1 MTVALADRMLRAL
14 APQRIEPMPI
24 GRLAAVRGPF
34 LTVRGFPCAI
44 GSGAAVESEG
54 GRWIGAEVVGFEGDA
69 AVLIALEG
77 EMSPRHGARVEARP
91 STLRAGVGAALL
103 GRVIDAVGRPIDGAG
118 PVLADRTRDVRGTA
132 GSPLGRGAVRTRF
145 ATGVRAIDA
154 LMTLGRG
161 QRVILAAGSG
171 VGKSTLIR
179 QMIDGAEADV
189 VVVALVGERNREIVD
204 FVEATRATPA
214 HRHTVTV
221 AVPGDRSPL
230 LRIRAAQRATAIAE
244 DFAAQGGN
252 VLLIVDSLTRV
263 AHAQRELGLG
273 TGETPT
279 MKGYPPSALA
289 LIPALLERCG
299 NDARS
304 GGSITALYTVLADG
318 DDVDDPVV
326 DAARAIADGHILLS
340 RALAEQSVFPAID
353 IGRSL
358 SRVMTD
364 IVDADQRAAAARV
377 RRLWALAE
385 ENRDLLLMGAYGAG
399 ADPAVDEA
407 LACRPLILDFVSQP
421 VGLDIPADAAVA
433 QLLREFGQ

>member
-1 MTVALADRMLRAL
+1 MMALAERVL
-14 APQRIEPMPI
+14 ADCRPPRIEPVLV
-24 GRLAAVRGPF
+24 GQLTGVRGPF
-34 LTVRGFPCAI
+34 LVARGFRRAI
-44 GSGAAVESEG
+44 GTGALVDDHIA
-54 GRWIGAEVVGFEGDA
+54 AEVVGFDGNETILMALQADA
-69 AVLIALEG
+69 
-77 EMSPRHGARVEARP
+77 SPHPGARVVVRP
-91 STLRAGVGAALL
+91 SSLLARVGDALL
-103 GRVIDAVGRPIDGAG
+103 GRVIDAVGHPIDGNG
-118 PVLADRTRDVRGTA
+118 PVFADTIRDVRGVV
-132 GSPLGRGAVRTRF
+132 GNPLARGTVCKTF
-145 ATGVRAIDA
+145 STGVRAIDA
-154 LMTLGRG
+154 LMTFGRG

-179 QMIDGAEADV
+179 QMIDGTEADV

-204 FVEATRATPA
+204 FVEATRATNA
-214 HRHTVTV
+214 HGYTVTV

-230 LRIRAAQRATAIAE
+230 LRIRATQRATAIAE
-244 DFAAQGGN
+244 YFCDQGQN

-289 LIPALLERCG
+289 MIPALLERCG
-299 NDARS
+299 NDTAS

-326 DAARAIADGHILLS
+326 DAARAIADGHIILS
-340 RALAEQSVFPAID
+340 RSLAEQGVFPAID

-364 IVDADQRAAAARV
+364 LAAPDHKAAAARV
-377 RRLWALAE
+377 RRLWSVAE
-385 ENRDLLLMGAYGAG
+385 ENRDLLLMGAYRSG

-407 LACRPLILDFVSQP
+407 LESRADILTFLAQP
-421 VGLDIPADAAVA
+421 SHTHENGATAVA
-433 QLLREFGQ
+433 RLIAEFGV

>member
-1 MTVALADRMLRAL
+1 MIALAQQSL
-14 APQRIEPMPI
+14 ANCRPARIAPTLV
-24 GRLAAVRGPF
+24 GRLTGVRGPF
-34 LTVRGFPCAI
+34 LSVDGFRCAI
-44 GSGAAVESEG
+44 GTGACIDGQIA
-54 GRWIGAEVVGFEGDA
+54 AEVVGFDGDETILMMLQGDA
-69 AVLIALEG
+69 
-77 EMSPRHGARVEARP
+77 SPHPGARVVMQPSSLAAR
-91 STLRAGVGAALL
+91 VGDALL
-103 GRVIDAVGRPIDGAG
+103 GRVIDATGHPIDGGG
-118 PVLADRTRDVRGTA
+118 PIFTDRTRDVRGMATN
-132 GSPLGRGAVRTRF
+132 PLARRSVRDSF
-145 ATGVRAIDA
+145 DTGVRAIDA

-179 QMIDGAEADV
+179 QMIEGAKADV

-204 FVEATRATPA
+204 FVEATRVAQA

-244 DFAAQGGN
+244 HFCEDGKN

-263 AHAQRELGLG
+263 AHAQRELGLD

-289 LIPALLERCG
+289 MIPALLERCG
-299 NDARS
+299 NDASS

-326 DAARAIADGHILLS
+326 DAARAIADGHIILS
-340 RALAEQSVFPAID
+340 RSLAEQGVFPAID

-358 SRVMTD
+358 SRVMAD
-364 IVDADQRAAAARV
+364 IVAPDHKAAAARV
-377 RRLWALAE
+377 RRLWAIAE
-385 ENRDLLLMGAYGAG
+385 ENRDLVLMGAYRAG
-399 ADPAVDEA
+399 ADTAVDEA
-407 LACRPLILDFVSQP
+407 LESRTAILDFLAQP
-421 VGLDIPADAAVA
+421 SDYNEASRDAVA
-433 QLLREFGQ
+433 RLIADFSK